1 VYNNNNKPAL
11 IQLKR
16 LDEKQNADAVADAAD
31 ILTIRWYTLYCYR
44 VNAVGEH
51 AEQRTRQ
58 RLRRL
63 RIMAVKKI
71 IFRKIVFELKTN
83 LEPQ

>member
-1 VYNNNNKPAL
+1 MFGRKAKCLCCSRRCV
-11 IQLKR
+11 
-16 LDEKQNADAVADAAD
+16 D
-31 ILTIRWYTLYCYR
+31 ISTIRWYTRYCYR

-51 AEQRTRQ
+51 AEQRTRR

-71 IFRKIVFELKTN
+71 IFRKIVFEFKDRSRATAT
-83 LEPQ
+83 ER